1 MKMSKKLIIL
11 MVSLSMIMLLA
22 SNVFGQAKT
31 TLRFIGMKQAA
42 LTTEEM
48 DAIAKEYE
56 ALNPDVRII
65 TTYVSYDA
73 LHDKQVTALA
83 AKSKAFDFI
92 NVDCIWLPEFV
103 EAGWLWDVSNRIT
116 PEMKKDIL
124 KASLDTVTYKGKL
137 WGMPWLVDTKY
148 FFYNENMLNQ
158 AGISN
163 PPRTWEEFTEQCQ
176 KIKSAGLIEYPTI
189 WCWSQHECAICDFVV
204 LLYGFGGKFI
214 DEKFNPVFN
223 DEHGVETLTWMVDS
237 IKKGISNPA
246 SIVSVEEDVRHT
258 FSQGKAAFALNW
270 LYMYDLA
277 NDPKES
283 KVAGQVKMALIPA
296 SRIQVAKG
304 IESATVDGSMAYG
317 ISAFSNNKE
326 AAWKYLQYFCG
337 KDVQKRYSA
346 HMLPT
351 WKSLLADPELLAAQ
365 PVTLPMFG
373 KQYPYAHL
381 RPTVPYYTEFS
392 KILQVAIQNAL
403 TRKKSPEQALND
415 AVKEIKEIRY

>member
-1 MKMSKKLIIL
+1 MKVSKKMVTL
-11 MVSLSMIMLLA
+11 MAGLLVVMLLV
-22 SNVFGQAKT
+22 SSTFGQAKT

-48 DAIAKEYE
+48 NAIAREYE
-56 ALNPDVRII
+56 ALNPDIEII

-73 LHDKQVTALA
+73 LHDKQVAALA
-83 AKSKAFDFI
+83 AKSKAFDFV
-92 NVDCIWLPEFV
+92 NVDCIWFPEFV
-103 EAGWLWDVSNRIT
+103 EAGWLWDVSDKI
-116 PEMKKDIL
+116 PSEMRKDIL

-137 WGMPWLVDTKY
+137 WGMPWLVDAKY
-148 FFYNENMLNQ
+148 FFYNGNILNQ

-163 PPRTWEEFTEQCQ
+163 PPRTWEEFTEQSQ
-176 KIKSAGLIEYPTI
+176 KIKNAGLVEYPTI
-189 WCWSQHECAICDFVV
+189 WCWSQHECSICDFVI
-204 LLYGFGGKFI
+204 LLYGFGSKFI
-214 DEKFNPVFN
+214 DKNFNPVFN
-223 DEHGVETLTWMVDS
+223 DKYGVEALTWMVNS
-237 IKKGISNPA
+237 MEKGISNPA
-246 SIVSVEEDVRHT
+246 STVSVEEDVRHT
-258 FSQGKAAFALNW
+258 FSQGKAAFAINW

-296 SRIQVAKG
+296 ASRQIK
-304 IESATVDGSMAYG
+304 SATVDGSMAYA
-317 ISAFSNNKE
+317 ISAFSENKE

-365 PVTLPMFG
+365 PITLPMFG
-373 KQYPYAHL
+373 EQYPYAHL
-381 RPTVPYYTEFS
+381 RPTVPYYMEFS

-403 TRKKSPEQALND
+403 TGKKSPEQALND
-415 AVKEIKEIRY
+415 ATEEVKRIR